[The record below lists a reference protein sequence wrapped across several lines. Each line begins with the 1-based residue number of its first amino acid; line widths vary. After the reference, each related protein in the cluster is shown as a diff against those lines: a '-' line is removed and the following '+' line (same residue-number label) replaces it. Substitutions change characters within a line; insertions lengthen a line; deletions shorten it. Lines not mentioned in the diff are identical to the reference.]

1 VLDDDPVESHSPS
14 VGTWASCPSART
26 CRAFSRPG
34 EYLSFVA
41 EVRDDASAAD
51 RIDRWVADLAFE
63 GTLETLATNL
73 SEPAPAGDAGG
84 GVPARPGA
92 LVRRRA
98 TRQPRSDHAKEV
110 KWMLAEYAHRG
121 STLFL
126 STHHVDVAA

>member
-1 VLDDDPVESHSPS
+1 VRRDVGILPEREDPPS
-14 VGTWASCPSART
+14 FLTPSGA
-26 CRAFSRPG
+26 PP
-34 EYLSFVA
+34 FVA
-41 EVRDDASAAD
+41 EVRDVASAAD
-51 RIDRWVADLAFE
+51 RIDRWAADLAFE

-92 LVRRRA
+92 RVRRRA

-121 STLFL
+121 SPLFL